1 MRKRRQ
7 THVQSLMAQAFYV
20 CLCIYIYIYRES
32 IARQRTEAKIETH
45 ASLKARVGSS
55 SNNPQSFFNR
65 QTNLERQHT

>member
-20 CLCIYIYIYRES
+20 CLCIYIYIES